1 MSMTETR
8 PDTEIAAPVSVDDSP
23 IDTPAGLAGW
33 LTSTDHKVIGRLWV
47 VTSLAF
53 LVVGG
58 VLGSMLA
65 GERIESGMDII
76 DLGAFQQVYSLH
88 GEVAVFLFL
97 VPFFIGLATYLVP
110 LQVGATEISFPRGAS
125 FAYWGYVV
133 SGGLLLASYIADG
146 GLAGGSKT
154 GIDLYLLSLIFLN
167 VALCAAIVA
176 ILATVIAMRAPGMT
190 LMRTPL
196 FSWSFLVGGGLTL
209 LATPV
214 LIAHLVELYV
224 THHFGGSLE
233 ATTGIGWFWAVP
245 QVYVSA
251 IPALG
256 VALEIVPVLAGS
268 RLVPR
273 GASLVLI
280 GLAGVLG
287 FGAYAQVGPIFDD
300 ALFVGMGLAGVLPIL
315 GLLGLVGDSMRRG
328 RFTVKAPMLLAL
340 GSLVLFLIGAAA
352 GAASVIDALDLRGT
366 VWGVGQAHLILEGAG
381 LLAAFAAL
389 WFWAPKIWGITLNDV
404 AGKLVF
410 LLAFAGASALAVPD
424 LVNGLVEDQA
434 IGAIDIPSGSSV
446 EAMNAVSSAGGALM
460 LLAVVLTIGTLVS
473 AFARRK
479 SNPVVDDPWD
489 GFTLEWSTASPPPP
503 ANFDEPV
510 GLVTS
515 PTPVLD
521 RRSDGSEV
529 LL

>member
-1 MSMTETR
+1 
-8 PDTEIAAPVSVDDSP
+8 
-23 IDTPAGLAGW
+23 
-33 LTSTDHKVIGRLWV
+33 
-47 VTSLAF
+47 
-53 LVVGG
+53 
-58 VLGSMLA
+58 
-65 GERIESGMDII
+65 
-76 DLGAFQQVYSLH
+76 
-88 GEVAVFLFL
+88 
-97 VPFFIGLATYLVP
+97 
-110 LQVGATEISFPRGAS
+110 
-125 FAYWGYVV
+125 
-133 SGGLLLASYIADG
+133 
-146 GLAGGSKT
+146 
-154 GIDLYLLSLIFLN
+154 
-167 VALCAAIVA
+167 AAIVI
-176 ILATVIAMRAPGMT
+176 ILATILAMRAPGMT

-224 THHFGGSLE
+224 THHFGGSLA
-233 ATTGIGWFWAVP
+233 ATTGTGWFWAVP
-245 QVYVSA
+245 QVYVLA

-256 VALEIVPVLAGS
+256 VALEVIPVLAGS
-268 RLVPR
+268 RLAPR
-273 GASLVLI
+273 GASLIFI

-300 ALFVGMGLAGVLPIL
+300 ALYVGMGLAGVLPIL
-315 GLLGLVGDSMRRG
+315 GLLGLVGDTMRRG
-328 RFTVKAPMLLAL
+328 KFSVKAPMLMAL
-340 GSLVLFLIGAAA
+340 GSLLLFLIGAGA
-352 GAASVIDALDLRGT
+352 GAASVIDALELRGT

-381 LLAAFAAL
+381 VSAAFAAL

-410 LLAFAGASALAVPD
+410 LFTFAGALMLAVPD

-434 IGAIDIPSGSSV
+434 IGAIDIESGSSV
-446 EAMNAVSSAGGALM
+446 AAMNGVASAGGALI
-460 LLAVVLTIGTLVS
+460 LLAVVVTLGALVS

-489 GFTLEWSTASPPPP
+489 GFTLEWSTTSPPPP

-529 LL
+529 PL